1 MSRAERLLA
10 LMQCLRRHRHP
21 VTGMALANEL
31 QISVRTLYRDIAS
44 LRAQG
49 ARIDGDP
56 GLGYVLKPGFL
67 LPPLMLSP
75 GELEAIM
82 LGVRWVAQQTDLELA
97 SDAGNALAK
106 IIAVLPADLQR
117 MSESESLLVP
127 PGTQLLVDLPL
138 VRRAIRAEHRL
149 SIRYVD
155 GQARHSRRVIWPFAL
170 GFFEK
175 VRVVAA
181 WCELRGELRHFRV
194 DRMADVQMLPDRYP
208 KRRYLLLRDWRMW
221 RGLDAS

>member
-21 VTGMALANEL
+21 VTGMTLAIEL

-56 GLGYVLKPGFL
+56 GLGYVLRPGFL

-106 IIAVLPADLQR
+106 IMAVLPADLQR

-127 PGTQLLVDLPL
+127 PGPQLLVDLPL

-194 DRMADVQMLPDRYP
+194 DRMTDVQMLPDRYP
-208 KRRYLLLRDWRMW
+208 KRRHLLLRDWRML
-221 RGLDAS
+221 RGLDAT

>member
-127 PGTQLLVDLPL
+127 PGPPLLVDLPL